1 MQEQPRSV
9 SPPLEQD
16 SKALP
21 AWIAVAEILKQNL
34 SLLKFN
40 TWIKPICP
48 ISFVDEQLT
57 VSVPSLEFYEV
68 INGRFGSLIDKAL
81 FSVAGKNVRL
91 SYRVSA
97 PSVNKETLA
106 DNENYYQSIPKPVS
120 EDVGRSSFSSH
131 EYNSGKFNLDP
142 NYSFGTFVKSNNND
156 LAAAA
161 ALSVASK
168 LSSHYNPL
176 MVYGGV
182 GLGKT
187 HLIQA
192 IANKLVTDNINIKVL
207 YISGYDFLANY
218 VDTVKNNTTHEFEK
232 FYKSRDVLIV
242 DDIQI
247 LEGKSGTQDTF
258 FQIFNSLYQLKKQI
272 VLSSDK
278 PPHLLR
284 GVEERLIT
292 RFQWGLTVDIL
303 PPDLETRI
311 AILLKKCEAEEINL
325 TYPVLEFIALN
336 IKDDIRSLEGC
347 LKNVLFDSAISN
359 LPITVDLAKRS
370 VVKYGTLYSKRQNV
384 DIGSIITKTASYFS
398 IDESLLRMKTKR
410 QEVVVARHAAMF
422 LSKELTPLSLQ
433 TIGSYFGGRG
443 HATVIHACRCIE
455 SLINS
460 DSSFSSKINELK
472 QYLLTT

>member
-1 MQEQPRSV
+1 MQEQPRPIS
-9 SPPLEQD
+9 STLEQD
-16 SKALP
+16 SKALS
-21 AWIAVAEILKQNL
+21 AWVAVAEILKQNL
-34 SLLKFN
+34 SPLKFN

-48 ISFVDEQLT
+48 MSFVDEQLT
-57 VSVPSLEFYEV
+57 VSIPSLEFYEV

-81 FSVAGKNVRL
+81 FSVAGENARL
-91 SYRVSA
+91 SYRVSSR
-97 PSVNKETLA
+97 SVNNDVGV
-106 DNENYYQSIPKPVS
+106 DNENYFQSISKQVS
-120 EDVGRSSFSSH
+120 EDKVRSSSSSG
-131 EYNSGKFNLDP
+131 EYNIGRFNLDP
-142 NYSFGTFVKSNNND
+142 NYSFDTFVKSNNND

-168 LSSHYNPL
+168 PSSHYNPL

-192 IANKLVTDNINIKVL
+192 VANKLVADNINIKVL

-278 PPHLLR
+278 LPHLLR

-292 RFQWGLTVDIL
+292 RFQWGLTVDIQ

-325 TYPVLEFIALN
+325 SYPVLEFIALN

-347 LKNVLFDSAISN
+347 LKNVIFDSAISN
-359 LPITVDLAKRS
+359 LPITVDLARRS
-370 VVKYGTLYSKRQNV
+370 VIKYGTLHSKRQNV
-384 DIGSIITKTASYFS
+384 DIGLIITRTASYFNV
-398 IDESLLRMKTKR
+398 DESLIRMKTKR

-433 TIGSYFGGRG
+433 TIGSHFGGRG

-455 SLINS
+455 NLISS
-460 DSSFSSKINELK
+460 DSFFLSKINKLK
-472 QYLLTT
+472 QYLLTA